1 MASKPEEIFEVIDS
15 QEALDSSIA
24 LLKEEALLAVKC
36 SSSDGTEGN
45 RKTDIVF
52 AMVATKEKAY
62 VFDIRTMGKTP
73 FTSGL
78 KSILESE
85 SQEKLMF
92 DCREQ
97 SDALWHQFQVKLSG
111 VLDLQLLEVIYRRQ
125 KSASKKPVASH
136 TRRSH
141 RPEEVEFVYGFYHCM
156 ELYVRDVLFERKDEK
171 EELDFITL
179 SRMEPLLSR
188 NVLTLGHLRDLI
200 LKNRFLTKVTS
211 LFPLYD
217 TMKGI
222 LSDEEKNRLVIAS
235 ERYLQSA

>member
-1 MASKPEEIFEVIDS
+1 
-15 QEALDSSIA
+15 
-24 LLKEEALLAVKC
+24 
-36 SSSDGTEGN
+36 
-45 RKTDIVF
+45 
-52 AMVATKEKAY
+52 MVATKEKAY

-156 ELYVRDVLFERKDEK
+156 ELYVRDVLFEGKDEK
-171 EELDFITL
+171 EKMEFITL
-179 SRMEPLLSR
+179 SRAEPFLSR
-188 NVLTLGHLRDLI
+188 NILPPDLRDSL

-235 ERYLQSA
+235 QRYL